1 MSSAYNEIMGNILAA
16 EAQNNATQQ
25 KQINPI
31 ETTKTAPAPN
41 ALKLQ
46 AQKEARLGKL
56 QAISAPK
63 LTPQQQEQQAAYEK
77 YNTAIKQRDSLL
89 KEQDSIE
96 AQLREITNRAN
107 VTGKGVTFANT
118 DDEAEYKRLEQRK
131 EEIADS
137 LANVD
142 TPSRT
147 GAAIK
152 QTAGS
157 LGNAVL
163 TAVQLAGKGAS
174 YSYSAE
180 EAIRDTVMGI
190 NPADTIAEKKAYF
203 TDNSDLENAKGEMRG
218 MINDAGTQLQAI
230 KDNSDM
236 FGAFLTDAYVTGLN
250 IAADTAVSLVTGG
263 VGGSVSMGLRV
274 FGQVAAESADKGDS
288 LEKQAA
294 KGLTAA
300 AIELITEAAG
310 GAFAKVYGKL
320 GGKKL
325 GEATARAVDRF
336 IRTDSGRI
344 FATFLKE
351 TAEEGAQEAL
361 SDYLNILADHA
372 FGWAEEGK
380 SIEDDLKENKEQ
392 IIYDALLGAFVGAF
406 GAGGNAIKAGRGGN
420 ANANTA
426 NSIESAS
433 TQSNAPT
440 SEIDNLINAATQQAP
455 QRAQESA
462 QAITQQQTQP
472 TQQTEPT
479 SETAQFN
486 SNTEAQNSAP
496 TQNVQSA
503 GTENATAAAIQR
515 RGGTEE
521 THISNRTMGN
531 VGDRTVNA
539 FQFDNPEIKPFY
551 QQAAKVLQD
560 DLALST
566 SYNAPQLHQTFSN
579 KTIDR
584 IMGEMSRNEAIDA
597 LQRIIDDSGLENAAN
612 AKRLEIILDDMLTHG
627 YTPLNSDVARMP
639 VNNDYI
645 AARENVKGGTGNA
658 DEYRIQAAIETE
670 IEAALWDGEEL
681 SEEDA
686 RKRVMQRYEE
696 TGYYSDADEL
706 RQREVGSN
714 EDVETENADEY
725 EGEDYSDEYG
735 YEEYGEDENEPVY
748 YETADK
754 GEEYSITEKPA
765 AEKKTANDNAN
776 AVPTQPAQ
784 GNGEFY
790 ERGGS
795 REARTDANTDEAIRK
810 EFTDSPEMYARL
822 SNKETL
828 AKAQEIYN
836 QDFDE
841 AKALLEQALGAAK
854 HGMKLSPEMVPLS
867 KMVTNELA
875 RRGNIKE
882 ARRIKAE
889 VFVELTLAGQL
900 GQANIIMR
908 NSDPEAVKITIQKAI
923 DRINNGLSPKQRTQW
938 TAKLT
943 EEEIALIDQ
952 TGFTEEGAFE
962 AVYDQIAHR
971 LGQEMPSSLWEKIV
985 EIRRVGMLLRPR
997 TQIKNY
1003 VANMPMLALRKA
1015 AETLSGG
1022 IQDALVKSGA
1032 MAEADRTRTLNVSAK
1047 SKMLANQFFAEN
1059 KDSLLNNSNKW
1070 DMNSALRQ
1078 YRTYF
1083 NKGPM
1088 SALVEGITGKELQ
1101 MSVMDSMRNFTY
1113 EWLEKGDAT
1122 FVKSAFI
1129 DSLAQYCEAKGITSA
1144 DGITEDAI
1152 AFATV
1157 NAMEA
1162 TFKSASATAQYINKL
1177 KKIPGVGAAVEIIF
1191 PFTTTPINITKQLIK
1206 YSPVGFVNTIRQAL
1220 RGASA
1225 VEKADSASRATVGTI
1240 ALALGM
1246 MLRSFGWITGGADDD
1261 KDKAAWDKANGIS
1274 PYSIAGRVSY
1284 DWAEPIGSMVA
1295 VGADIMNAIQGNET
1309 WTDAFLNAIYT
1320 AGDAVLELSIFQNV
1334 ASLLKGYGKGATQSL
1349 IDTIIESGAT
1359 QIIPGIA
1366 GDIAKIIDS
1375 DVRSTYTGG
1384 NVLQTTGA
1392 RIAANIPGL
1401 SFMLPESRDVRG
1413 DAVSRGGFLTRV
1425 FNTLVNPA
1433 TMNINKKTEADREIE
1448 RVYDAT
1454 GNTSIFPQVAPNN
1467 FSVTVDGEQTKYILD
1482 GEEKSQFQQTMGE
1495 YYYTALNK
1503 LLESKTWNR
1512 MSDKAKADAMTN
1524 LANQAK
1530 YEAERELV
1538 ANRGGEYK
1546 ADGKDYI
1553 SSLKKPEEYIALS
1566 SEYRIAE
1573 KSKDYKEVDN
1583 ILRNYGSL
1591 PVETRNAMAEHSDT
1605 FRALAELKSD
1615 GLSSS
1620 KSYFEAREQTSA
1632 DRKSAK
1638 AAGESYGGIAEARS
1652 IASSVK
1658 NTSDI
1663 DILIAN
1669 ALGKAQNEF
1678 YSTARENGLSP
1689 QETLDLYESVDK
1701 DMDGVE
1707 QAELYAEYLA
1717 HPEMA
1722 SVIIAIWNAHGYK
1735 KSFDDYARSQR

>member
-1 MSSAYNEIMGNILAA
+1 MSKFDEMMAIASGGKQSGGNTP
-16 EAQNNATQQ
+16 QTPATQGSSDKFTQ
-25 KQINPI
+25 MMAIATGQTPAPQINTL
-31 ETTKTAPAPN
+31 ETNTSPLPAPSTIK
-41 ALKLQ
+41 AQ
-46 AQKEARLGKL
+46 AQK
-56 QAISAPK
+56 QAA
-63 LTPQQQEQQAAYEK
+63 QQRQQAYDDYHTQLAEVAKQTAEQNAQYRK
-77 YNTAIKQRDSLL
+77 YDIAIKQRDNLL
-89 KEQDSIE
+89 KEQTDLDK
-96 AQLREITNRAN
+96 QMQEIRSRAAWLAS
-107 VTGKGVTFANT
+107 GVTFANAE
-118 DDEAEYKRLEQRK
+118 DERKYYELEDRK
-131 EEIADS
+131 KEINDT
-137 LANVD
+137 LATINA
-142 TPSRT
+142 PSRT

-163 TAVQLAGKGAS
+163 TAAQLVGQGAS
-174 YSYSAE
+174 RGYSAE
-180 EAIRDTVMGI
+180 EAIRDRVAGI
-190 NPADTIAEKKAYF
+190 NAADTVAEKKAAF
-203 TDNSDLENAKGEMRG
+203 TGNSDLEGAKGEMRG
-218 MINDAGTQLQAI
+218 MINDAGAQLQAI
-230 KDNSDM
+230 KDNQDKI
-236 FGAFLTDAYVTGLN
+236 GAFLTDAYVTGLD
-250 IAADTAVSLVTGG
+250 IAADTAVSLMTGG
-263 VGGSVSMGLRV
+263 TGGLVSMGVRV

-288 LEKQAA
+288 LETQAA

-300 AIELITEAAG
+300 AIEILTEKIG
-310 GAFAKVYGKL
+310 GVFETAYGKTLMSKL
-320 GGKKL
+320 GGSELGKAVSTAVDKL
-325 GEATARAVDRF
+325 LPTPAGKAFLKFLSEAGSEGAEEMLSDVLNTVADHVFGWEEGRSWGDIATA
-336 IRTDSGRI
+336 
-344 FATFLKE
+344 LKN
-351 TAEEGAQEAL
+351 
-361 SDYLNILADHA
+361 D
-372 FGWAEEGK
+372 
-380 SIEDDLKENKEQ
+380 KEQ

-406 GAGGNAIKAGRGGN
+406 GAGSNAIRESRGG
-420 ANANTA
+420 NTA
-426 NSIESAS
+426 NSTESEN
-433 TQSNAPT
+433 TQSNAPAR
-440 SEIDNLINAATQQAP
+440 EIDNLINAATQQAP
-455 QRAQESA
+455 QRTQESA

-472 TQQTEPT
+472 IQRTEPT
-479 SETAQFN
+479 SETVQFN
-486 SNTEAQNSAP
+486 SNTEAQNNTPAQNNVVSAENA
-496 TQNVQSA
+496 TTTGA
-503 GTENATAAAIQR
+503 ENATAAAETVNEMQGNAENE
-515 RGGTEE
+515 GGASTPNK
-521 THISNRTMGN
+521 ISNPAEN
-531 VGDRTVNA
+531 VNA
-539 FQFDNPEIKPFY
+539 
-551 QQAAKVLQD
+551 
-560 DLALST
+560 
-566 SYNAPQLHQTFSN
+566 
-579 KTIDR
+579 
-584 IMGEMSRNEAIDA
+584 
-597 LQRIIDDSGLENAAN
+597 
-612 AKRLEIILDDMLTHG
+612 
-627 YTPLNSDVARMP
+627 
-639 VNNDYI
+639 
-645 AARENVKGGTGNA
+645 GNA
-658 DEYRIQAAIETE
+658 TPAEFGTDTGDERI
-670 IEAALWDGEEL
+670 
-681 SEEDA
+681 
-686 RKRVMQRYEE
+686 YN
-696 TGYYSDADEL
+696 
-706 RQREVGSN
+706 EV
-714 EDVETENADEY
+714 
-725 EGEDYSDEYG
+725 
-735 YEEYGEDENEPVY
+735 
-748 YETADK
+748 ADK

-776 AVPTQPAQ
+776 AVPTQPTQ
-784 GNGEFY
+784 GNGELY

-795 REARTDANTDEAIRK
+795 REARTDANTNEAIRK

-836 QDFDE
+836 QGFDE
-841 AKALLEQALGAAK
+841 AKAQLEQALGAAK
-854 HGMKLSPEMVPLS
+854 QGMKLSPEMVPLS

-882 ARRIKAE
+882 ARRIKAD
-889 VFVELTLAGQL
+889 VFVELTLAGRL

-908 NSDPEAVKITIQKAI
+908 NSDPDTVKIVIQKAI
-923 DRINNGLSPKQRTQW
+923 DRINNGLSPKQRAQW

-952 TGFTEEGAFE
+952 TDFTEEGAFE

-997 TQIKNY
+997 TQIKNFT
-1003 VANMPMLALRKA
+1003 ANAPMLVLRRA

-1059 KDSLLNNSNKW
+1059 KDSLLDNSNKW
-1070 DMNSALRQ
+1070 NMNSALRQ

-1113 EWLEKGDAT
+1113 DLLEKGDAP
-1122 FVKSAFI
+1122 FVKSAFV

-1206 YSPVGFVNTIRQAL
+1206 YSPVGFANTITQAL
-1220 RGASA
+1220 SGASA
-1225 VEKADSASRATVGTI
+1225 AEMADSASRAAVGTI

-1274 PYSIAGRVSY
+1274 PYSIGGRVSY
-1284 DWAEPIGSMVA
+1284 DWVEPIGSMVA

-1309 WTDAFLNAIYT
+1309 WADAFLNAVYT

-1334 ASLLKGYGKGATQSL
+1334 ASLLKGYGKGATQNL

-1375 DVRSTYTGG
+1375 NVRSTYTGG

-1425 FNTLVNPA
+1425 FNTLINPA

-1482 GEEKSQFQQTMGE
+1482 GEEKSRFQQTMGE

-1503 LLESKTWNR
+1503 LLESKTWAR

-1573 KSKDYKEVDN
+1573 KSKDYKEIDN

-1591 PVETRNAMAEHSDT
+1591 PVETRNTMAEHSDT

-1620 KSYFEAREQTSA
+1620 KSYFEAKEQTSA

-1638 AAGESYGGIAEARS
+1638 AAGESYGGIAEAQS

-1689 QETLDLYESVDK
+1689 QETLDMYESVDK

-1735 KSFDDYARSQR
+1735 KSFDDYARTQR